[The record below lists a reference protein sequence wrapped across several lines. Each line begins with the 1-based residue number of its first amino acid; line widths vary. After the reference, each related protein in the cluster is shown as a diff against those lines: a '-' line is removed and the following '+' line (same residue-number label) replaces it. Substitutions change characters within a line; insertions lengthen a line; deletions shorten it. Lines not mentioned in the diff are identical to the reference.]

1 MSEVT
6 SYEAG
11 MPAWV
16 DLTTTEPAGS
26 RRFYGDL
33 FGWEFR
39 VGPPDIGHYTACLTR
54 GHKVAGIA
62 GEPAPDDTP
71 TAWTTYLASGDVGD
85 AVGRITAAGGR
96 LITGPTD
103 VMDQGRMAIAVDPT
117 GAAFG
122 LLHPP
127 RSRAPPSC
135 KCR

>member
-85 AVGRITAAGGR
+85 AADRIIDIAAGQISSPCRWRVIGR
-96 LITGPTD
+96 WLARNAGDLMPAGQQ
-103 VMDQGRMAIAVDPT
+103 VV
-117 GAAFG
+117 
-122 LLHPP
+122 
-127 RSRAPPSC
+127 
-135 KCR
+135 